1 MSSQRAPDAAPA
13 HRTGRVAIVGRPNVG
28 KSTLLNHLVGAKVSI
43 TSSKPQTTRRRMTGI
58 VTHGSAQIVFV
69 DTPGYQLEHPS
80 ALNHAMNRSV
90 AASLQ
95 GVDAAVWVVE
105 ALHFDARDETVGMLL
120 PPEIPVVLAINK
132 TDAIGDRKR
141 LLPFIARLSGA
152 REFAAIVPVSATKG
166 WQTGELLD
174 ALAVLLPEGDPQHDA
189 DDITTVHE
197 RVLAAELLREKVI
210 RSLGDELPYA
220 TMIEID
226 QFKQEGGMRRIH
238 ASIVVD
244 KEGQKPIVIGK
255 GGKTLKTI
263 ASRARRDMETL
274 FGGKVFLEVW
284 VKVRKG
290 WADSAVVLKR
300 LGEEE

>member
-13 HRTGRVAIVGRPNVG
+13 HRAGRVAIVGRPNVG
-28 KSTLLNHLVGAKVSI
+28 KSTLLNCLVGAKVSI

-58 VTHGSAQIVFV
+58 VTHGAAQIVFV

-80 ALNHAMNRSV
+80 ALNRAMNRSV
-90 AASLQ
+90 AAGLE
-95 GVDAAVWVVE
+95 GVDAALWVVE
-105 ALHFDARDETVGMLL
+105 ALRFDGRDETVGRLL
-120 PPEIPVVLAINK
+120 PSEIPVVLAINK
-132 TDAIGDRKR
+132 TDVIKDRKR

-174 ALAVLLPEGDPQHDA
+174 ALATLLPEGDHQHDA

-197 RVLAAELLREKVI
+197 RVLAGELLREKVI
-210 RSLGDELPYA
+210 RLLGDELPYA
-220 TMIEID
+220 TMVEID
-226 QFKQEGGMRRIH
+226 RFKQEGGMRRIH

-255 GGKTLKTI
+255 GGKMLKTI
-263 ASRARRDMETL
+263 ASRARRDMEAL

-284 VKVRKG
+284 VKVRRG
-290 WADSAVVLKR
+290 WADGAAALKR
-300 LGEEE
+300 LGEGE